1 MLENHKCLTMRT
13 LLFIFSA
20 SFLLVACTTNNS
32 ENTSENLEQL
42 ARLENKVLQLEL
54 DNEMKDSML
63 NESIS
68 FFNEIQRNLATI
80 QLKEDEIR
88 DLTRNPE
95 KPDDSKA
102 KILQEIQY
110 INYLRTENTRK
121 INLLQNQLQNTNLK
135 NKQFVEM
142 ISRLEIQLKDK
153 EQEIEALQIEL
164 QKSDIEY
171 AKMFD
176 RYQEEVLKNENLRT
190 ELNTVYFALGSLKEL
205 TKNGVI
211 TQIKGFAGL
220 GKKVVLKEDF
230 NENYFSKSS
239 IQESVNLPLSG
250 KNIRLISD
258 HPSFSYKIEK
268 KGETEY
274 LKITNSDAF
283 WKVSNYLVLL
293 ID

>member
-1 MLENHKCLTMRT
+1 MRT